1 MLSFPLS
8 GRQALRRGRVSI
20 PGQIYLLTTTTC
32 HRLRLFVDT
41 ASARTVSQ
49 VIHSTSIWGD
59 SRLLA
64 WVLMPDHWH
73 GLLQLGDEP
82 LGVVMNRFKGGTSR
96 ALHAAGKMEGPP
108 WDRSFHDHAL
118 RSGEDVRKVARY
130 IVANPIRAGLVDN
143 VLGYPYWNAV
153 WLDDDT
159 PTLLVL

>member
-1 MLSFPLS
+1 MLSFPPS
-8 GRQALRRGRVSI
+8 GRHALRRGRVSI

-32 HRLRLFVDT
+32 HRFRLFVDT

-108 WDRSFHDHAL
+108 WARSFHDHAL